1 MDLRPDKKRRIKKF
15 FFNDNFK
22 DGIFSNIDE
31 YDYKIIIK
39 FKYSYIKKK
48 KFKWFCKEID

>member
-1 MDLRPDKKRRIKKF
+1 MDLRPNKKEEKKS

-31 YDYKIIIK
+31 CDYKIIIK
-39 FKYSYIKKK
+39 FKYSYIKRKK
-48 KFKWFCKEID
+48 IK